1 MTRALILSLVALLG
15 GVPAAADRQEP
26 VPPPSPAVPQSTPVF
41 RSRANLVMLQ
51 VNVFDR
57 RSQAVTDLPQGAFRV
72 YEDGVEQD
80 IQFFA
85 DREVP
90 VAAGLV
96 MDNSSS
102 MIARRSMVRAGVRA
116 FADSS
121 READEMFTIVFNEH
135 VRFGLPESIPFTR
148 DHDLLSSAFA
158 RFPPGGLTALHDAVI
173 DGLAHL
179 AEASHQKRVLVVL
192 SDGDDN
198 ASHASESNMLYRAAQ
213 SNALIYTIWTG
224 DLTADRGNPRL
235 LRTLAHRSGGVA
247 YGPRSE
253 RETVSAFA
261 EVAGNVRR
269 GYSIGYTPSNG
280 AADGTYRHVKVIV
293 KASNRTLNVRT
304 RDGYIAADD
313 RVEQAERG
321 GAGDRD

>member
-15 GVPAAADRQEP
+15 AVPAGAHRQEP
-26 VPPPSPAVPQSTPVF
+26 VASPAADSQSPPVF
-41 RSRANLVMLQ
+41 RSHANLVTLQ

-57 RSQAVTDLPQGAFRV
+57 RSQAVTELPQAAFRV

-90 VAAGLV
+90 VAVGLV

-102 MIARRSMVRAGVRA
+102 MIARRDLVHAGVTA

-148 DHDLLSSAFA
+148 DHDLLLSAFT
-158 RFPPGGLTALHDAVI
+158 RFPAGGLTALHDAVI
-173 DGLAHL
+173 SGLAHL

-235 LRTLAHRSGGVA
+235 LRTLAQRSGGVA

-261 EVAGNVRR
+261 EVAENVRR
-269 GYSIGYTPSNG
+269 GYSIGYTPSNS

-293 KASNRTLNVRT
+293 TASNRTLNVRT
-304 RDGYIAADD
+304 RDGYIAPDD

-321 GAGDRD
+321 GAGDRE